1 MKERGHADTG
11 VIDACI
17 ELCDSLNG
25 EALKSLHSE
34 EPDEAM
40 VCIGARAAELHH
52 CAHCARDVPGR
63 RVNLRL
69 TYLGLLVAGSA
80 EKG

>member
-40 VCIGARAAELHH
+40 VCISVAHGVTSL
-52 CAHCARDVPGR
+52 HCAREGPC
-63 RVNLRL
+63 
-69 TYLGLLVAGSA
+69 
-80 EKG
+80 